1 MECAMSN
8 KQGPGLVQLVLIEPG
23 VYVRVFDLDY
33 QAEQFEVFHTRG
45 TTRWVHYLG
54 TQIIVGAFLLLAARW
69 SIPATVALGAGL
81 VGWYLAMHRMV
92 GFVAALEVIALASV
106 AVALRASVDWPFVV
120 AALGVAALAQNLSHA
135 VEPVPPTL
143 TGRGFEPFPVYWGRA
158 SWWHR
163 VRLLILNLFYAPM
176 ELVSAPRLLA
186 VHVLR
191 AMQRLGWHRRWAASV
206 ADRAAAILARPGT

>member
-1 MECAMSN
+1 MPN
-8 KQGPGLVQLVLIEPG
+8 TQGPGLVELVLIEPG

-33 QAEQFEVFHTRG
+33 QAEQFEVFHTRW
-45 TTRWVHYLG
+45 TTRWIHYLG
-54 TQIIVGAFLLLAARW
+54 TQVIVGAFLLLAARW
-69 SIPATVALGAGL
+69 SVPAALALGAAL
-81 VGWYLAMHRMV
+81 VAWYVAMHRLV
-92 GFVAALEVIALASV
+92 GLVAALDVIALTSL
-106 AVALRASVDWPFVV
+106 ALTLRESVDWRAAV

-143 TGRGFEPFPVYWGRA
+143 TGRGFESFPVYWGRA

-163 VRLLILNLFYAPM
+163 VRLLVLNLFYAPM

-191 AMQRLGWHRRWAASV
+191 AMQRLGWQRSWAASV
-206 ADRAAAILARPGT
+206 AGRAASILARPRT